1 MDRSDACAISQLPS
15 GLWITELWQKL
26 WPDDQQEHHHW
37 HAYLEHRSPPEAL
50 QERAADEWPDRGAC
64 REARDPNADGER
76 PLTRHQFGRAMK
88 CPAKTILKNRQ
99 AIGYRNF
106 SMGFKDARQQSK
118 RTLATRVHA
127 NRSMADPLRLAPTAT
142 ATTMFFKCR
151 RAERRTSSAVWRPSV
166 SSSRSRAPVAFG
178 STNTSNPRMSASRA
192 GKPSIHYLT
201 SFG

>member
-76 PLTRHQFGRAMK
+76 PLTRHQFGWAMK

-118 RTLATRVHA
+118 RTLATSVHT
-127 NRSMADPLRLAPTAT
+127 NRSMADPLTNEALPEIVEHVGIYADMSVGLRLGLVSLYVVLPRL
-142 ATTMFFKCR
+142 R
-151 RAERRTSSAVWRPSV
+151 RG
-166 SSSRSRAPVAFG
+166 VA
-178 STNTSNPRMSASRA
+178 
-192 GKPSIHYLT
+192 LT
-201 SFG
+201 EKS